1 MRDPFDKLAKRLSR
15 RVLGPGGHVSVE
27 HEVAP
32 DAQAVDIWFEP
43 DPAREAERARRG
55 LLGRLMGAPSMIEPF
70 HVTPGLEHVRAVI
83 HKQHALHRVRHAEA
97 RRERRPHPP
106 FPHAWILSPGRPE
119 RVIAGYGF
127 QRAHG
132 APPGLWTRRPADAI
146 GLVVLRELPKT
157 RDTLLLRLMGAG
169 EVLRVAI
176 EELLE
181 LPEDAWEREV
191 ALEELIALR
200 FEIPQDSLVQAERE
214 FLMATH
220 SLEYWKRTF
229 REEGM
234 KDGLVATYR
243 ARFGKVPAAVAEA
256 IAATHDPA
264 ALERLVT
271 LVATASRDD
280 IESSLAPR
288 SEAARGAPARRAG
301 RDQRRSP

>member
-1 MRDPFDKLAKRLSR
+1 MRDPFDKLAKRLTR
-15 RVLGPGGHVSVE
+15 RALGPGGLVSLE

-43 DPAREAERARRG
+43 DPTRAAERLRRG

-70 HVTPGLEHVRAVI
+70 HETPGIEHVRAVI
-83 HKQHALHRVRHAEA
+83 HKQHALDRVRRAEA
-97 RRERRPHPP
+97 RRERRPPPP
-106 FPHAWILSPGRPE
+106 FPQAWILSPGRPE

-127 QRAHG
+127 QPDRS
-132 APPGLWTRRPADAI
+132 APPGLWIRRPADAV
-146 GLVVLRELPKT
+146 GLVVLRDLPRT
-157 RDTLLLRLMGAG
+157 RDTLLLRLMGEG
-169 EVLRVAI
+169 GVLQAAI

-181 LPEDAWEREV
+181 LPDDAWEREV

-220 SLEYWKRTF
+220 SLEHWKRTF

-234 KDGLVATYR
+234 KDGLVAVYR
-243 ARFGKVPAAVAEA
+243 ARFGNVPASVAEA

-264 ALERLVT
+264 ALEKLVA

-280 IESSLAPR
+280 IAGSLAGRNEP
-288 SEAARGAPARRAG
+288 APARRAG
-301 RDQRRSP
+301 RAHRRSP